1 MVEIPLRITKQLI
14 HHYSWRVSQELRLRL
29 MGRKAPVWLTFE
41 REVEVESRDGNY
53 LSIDVN
59 ENATVAVFEEFKF
72 RELRRYETGLGKL
85 VINYSLRREE
95 IIKGYSTKD

>member
-1 MVEIPLRITKQLI
+1 
-14 HHYSWRVSQELRLRL
+14 

-72 RELRRYETGLGKL
+72 RELRRYETG
-85 VINYSLRREE
+85 
-95 IIKGYSTKD
+95 